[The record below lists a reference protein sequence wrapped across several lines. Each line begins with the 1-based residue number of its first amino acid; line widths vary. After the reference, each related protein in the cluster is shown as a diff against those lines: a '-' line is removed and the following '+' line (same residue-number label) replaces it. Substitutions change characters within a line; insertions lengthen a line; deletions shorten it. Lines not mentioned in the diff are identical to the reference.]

1 MQRRLTLALTLLTLP
16 CLATP
21 LTPADAVKFGPKA
34 GTVLQRV
41 WTISNK
47 ASLDDMQVS
56 VGGSPQ
62 PMPGDMEMSQT
73 MDSEIHVTDTLVEM
87 RAGAPKVLKRTFD
100 KLSGTGSVSMSMP
113 QVGDQSTDMSAES
126 KLEGKTVKFTWNEE
140 SGEYDAAFDEGEGD
154 SELLEKLV
162 EDMDLRELLPTG
174 EVSAGSTWTPSPNAL
189 RGLIAPGG
197 GLALIPKAAEGGM
210 GGMGMGGMDRAG
222 DLGGMLNEEFE
233 GKVQAEYLGLREVEG
248 AKYGEIKLT
257 FEISTTADL
266 TDEVAGMAEE
276 MPEGMGSMEVD
287 HLDIEFSWNGEAT
300 ILWNIEAGHVA
311 GAEAHG
317 EQSMRIDSGMKMS
330 MGSQTM
336 ELETSMEMSGKVD
349 TKLKVTRE

>member
-1 MQRRLTLALTLLTLP
+1 MQRRLTLALTLFTLP

-21 LTPADAVKFGPKA
+21 LAPADAVKFGPKA
-34 GTVLQRV
+34 GAVLQRV

-56 VGGSPQ
+56 VGGNPQ

-73 MDSEIHVTDTLVEM
+73 MDTEIHVTDTFVEL

-100 KLSGTGSVSMSMP
+100 KLSGAGSVSMSMA
-113 QVGDQSTDMSAES
+113 QIGDNSTDMSAES
-126 KLEGKTVKFTWNEE
+126 KLEGKTVKFSWNEE
-140 SGEYDAAFDEGEGD
+140 DGAYDVAYDEGEGD
-154 SELLEKLV
+154 GELLEKLV
-162 EDMDLRELLPTG
+162 EDMDLRDVLPTE
-174 EVSAGSTWTPSPNAL
+174 EVSAGSTWEPSPNAL

-197 GLALIPKAAEGGM
+197 GLALVPKTAEGGASSM
-210 GGMGMGGMDRAG
+210 GMGMERTG
-222 DLGGMLNEEFE
+222 DLASMLNEEFE
-233 GKVQAEYLGLREVEG
+233 GKVQAEYLGLREVDG

-257 FEISTTADL
+257 FEISTSADL
-266 TDEVAGMAEE
+266 TDEVAGLAEE

-287 HLDIEFSWNGEAT
+287 HLDIEFSWSGEAT

-311 GAEAHG
+311 SAEAHG
-317 EQSMRIDSGMKMS
+317 DQSMRVDSGMKMS

-336 ELETSMEMSGKVD
+336 NIETSMEMSGKVD
-349 TKLKVTRE
+349 SKLKVTRE